1 VTEAPIRLVG
11 IGTRF
16 SPGTRHIR
24 RRWVSSWIGA
34 FLPGGGMPRLIAG
47 MVMVLT
53 VQTAGAGF
61 DEGLAAAQRGTM
73 RLP

>member
-1 VTEAPIRLVG
+1 
-11 IGTRF
+11 
-16 SPGTRHIR
+16 
-24 RRWVSSWIGA
+24 
-34 FLPGGGMPRLIAG
+34 MPRLIAG